1 LFSGSK
7 TSHRRKSTSFKF
19 VLRTPRTISKFE
31 RATLLLM
38 SSHATHNPLLVD
50 WTSDY
55 GLPPFA
61 QTKPEHY
68 APAFDVAFAKHR
80 AELDAIASSSDAPTF
95 ANTIVAF
102 DRAGWLFNRL
112 NDLFGNLTAAE
123 TSDAL
128 QAVERELVPKVA
140 AHRSSIYMDEKLFA
154 RIDVVKNSAEA
165 KSLAREDSRLLN
177 RIHFDFVRQGA
188 KIAKE
193 SRARYAAN
201 VSKLA
206 ELSTQFAQNV
216 LKDESDWALWLNES
230 DLTGLSPSQRDAAR
244 AAATTRGKP
253 DAYAIT
259 LSRSSVVPFL
269 TFSER
274 RDLREIAFNAWISRG
289 AHDGA
294 SDNRKLAV
302 EILKLR
308 AEQAKMHGYASFAD
322 YALVDRMAKTPQ
334 AARDLLTKAWIPA
347 KAKMAQDGVALD
359 AMRMSQGVSEP
370 LAKWDWRFYA
380 EKVRKARFDLDD
392 AEVKPFFEL
401 NAMMRAMFGVAGKL
415 FGISFVEKHGAALYH
430 SDVRL
435 FEVRRG
441 SDLVGIFLSDNFARP
456 TKQGGAWMSAYRSQT
471 RNTVSGA
478 VIPIVGNHNNFSKPP
493 EGQPALLTFDDV
505 RTLFHEFGHGLHG
518 LLSNVNY
525 EKLSG
530 TNVLQDYVEL
540 PSQLYEHWAL
550 EPTVLAEYARHYQ
563 TNEPIPAALIER
575 IRAAANFNKAYET
588 VEYTSSALVDL
599 AVHSRD
605 SYEHFDLVQFESEEL
620 ARLGMPALGKMMHR
634 LPHFRHLFSGDSY
647 AAGYYVYMWAEVL
660 DADAF
665 DAFVEAGNSF
675 DAETAKRLHDFV
687 YSAGDSI
694 EPADGYRAFR
704 GRDASVEPMLKK
716 RGLIAV

>member
-1 LFSGSK
+1 
-7 TSHRRKSTSFKF
+7 
-19 VLRTPRTISKFE
+19 
-31 RATLLLM
+31 M
-38 SSHATHNPLLVD
+38 NQNPLLAD
-50 WTSDY
+50 WNAPY

-68 APAFDVAFAKHR
+68 ASAFDVAFAKHKE
-80 AELDAIASSSDAPTF
+80 ELNTIASSAEAPTF
-95 ANTIVAF
+95 ANTIVVF

-112 NDLFGNLTAAE
+112 NDMFGNLTAAE

-128 QAVERELVPKVA
+128 QAVERELVPKIA
-140 AHRSSIYMDEKLFA
+140 SHRSSIYMNEKLFA
-154 RIDVVKNSAEA
+154 RIDAVKQSKDAA
-165 KSLAREDSRLLN
+165 SLSREDSRLLN

-188 KIAKE
+188 KIPAV
-193 SRARYAAN
+193 SRERYAAN
-201 VSKLA
+201 VAKLA
-206 ELSTQFAQNV
+206 ELTTQFAQNV
-216 LKDESDWALWLNES
+216 LKDESDWALWLETES
-230 DLTGLSPSQRDAAR
+230 DFAGLSQSQRDAAR
-244 AAATTRGKP
+244 AAAQARGKP
-253 DAYAIT
+253 EGYAIT

-274 RDLREIAFNAWISRG
+274 RDLREKAFYAWVARG
-289 AHDGA
+289 ANGGA
-294 SDNRKLAV
+294 SDNCKLAV

-308 AEQAKMHGYASFAD
+308 AEQSKLHGYKTFAD

-334 AARDLLTKAWIPA
+334 AAQELLMKAWLPA
-347 KAKMAQDGVALD
+347 KARVAEDEVALD
-359 AMRMSQGVSEP
+359 AMRMSHGQIEP

-392 AEVKPFFEL
+392 AEVKPYFEL
-401 NAMMRAMFGVAGKL
+401 NAMIRAMFGVAEKL
-415 FGISFVEKHGAALYH
+415 FGITFEEKKAIPLYH
-430 SDVRL
+430 PDARL
-435 FEVRRG
+435 FEVHRG
-441 SDLVGIFLSDNFARP
+441 SELVGIFISDNFARP

-471 RNTVSGA
+471 RNTATGA

-550 EPTVLAEYARHYQ
+550 EETVLSQYARHYQ
-563 TNEPIPAALIER
+563 TNQPIPATLIER

-605 SYEHFDLVQFESEEL
+605 AYDNFDLVQFEAEEL
-620 ARLGMPALGKMMHR
+620 ARLGMPARAKMMHR

-665 DAFVEAGNSF
+665 NAFKETGNPF
-675 DAETAKRLHDFV
+675 DAATAKRLYDYV

-716 RGLIAV
+716 RGLINA

>member
-1 LFSGSK
+1 M
-7 TSHRRKSTSFKF
+7 ST
-19 VLRTPRTISKFE
+19 TQ
-31 RATLLLM
+31 A
-38 SSHATHNPLLVD
+38 NPLLSA
-50 WTSDY
+50 WNAPY

-61 QTKPEHY
+61 ETKPEHY
-68 APAFDVAFAKHR
+68 APAFEEAFAKHN
-80 AELDAIASSSDAPTF
+80 AELLAIQTNPDAPNF

-112 NDLFGNLTAAE
+112 NDMFGNLTAAE
-123 TSDAL
+123 TSPEL
-128 QAVERELVPKVA
+128 QKVELALVPKIA
-140 AHRSSIYMDEKLFA
+140 AHRSAIFMNAALFA
-154 RIDVVKNSAEA
+154 RIDAVENSPEA
-165 KSLAREDSRLLN
+165 KQLSREDSRLLN

-188 KIAKE
+188 KIAAE
-193 SRARYAAN
+193 SRDRYAAN
-201 VSKLA
+201 VAKLA
-206 ELSTQFAQNV
+206 ELTTLFAQNV
-216 LKDESDWALWLNES
+216 LKDESDWALWLSKEA
-230 DLTGLSPSQRDAAR
+230 DFAGLSQSQRDAAK
-244 AAATTRGKP
+244 AAAAARGKP
-253 DAYAIT
+253 DGFAVT

-274 RDLREIAFNAWISRG
+274 RDLREQAFNAWVSRG
-289 AHDGA
+289 ANEGA
-294 SDNRKLAV
+294 SDNRALAV

-308 AEQAKMHGYASFAD
+308 AEQAKLHGFQTFAD
-322 YALVDRMAKTPQ
+322 YALVDRMAKTPA
-334 AARDLLTKAWIPA
+334 AARELLLKAWVPA
-347 KAKMAQDGVALD
+347 AARMRDDEIALD
-359 AMRMSQGVSEP
+359 AMRISHGQSEP

-380 EKVRKARFDLDD
+380 EKVRRARFDLDD
-392 AEVKPFFEL
+392 AEVKPYFEL
-401 NAMMRAMFGVAGKL
+401 NAMIRAMFGVAGKL
-415 FGISFVEKHGAALYH
+415 FGLSFEEKHGVSLYH
-430 SDVRL
+430 PDARL
-435 FEVRRG
+435 FEVKRN
-441 SDLVGIFLSDNFARP
+441 DALIGIFISDNFARP
-456 TKQGGAWMSAYRSQT
+456 SKQGGAWMSAYRSQT
-471 RNTVSGA
+471 RNTASGA

-518 LLSNVNY
+518 LLSNVSY

-550 EPTVLAEYARHYQ
+550 EESVLMEYARHYQ
-563 TNEPIPAALIER
+563 TNEPIPANLIER

-599 AVHSRD
+599 AVHERQ
-605 SYEHFDLVQFESEEL
+605 SYENFDLVQFESEEL
-620 ARLGMPALGKMMHR
+620 ARLGMPARGKMMHR

-665 DAFVEAGNSF
+665 NAFQEEGDPFHPA
-675 DAETAKRLHDFV
+675 TAKRLHDFV

-716 RGLIAV
+716 RGLIAA

>member
-1 LFSGSK
+1 M
-7 TSHRRKSTSFKF
+7 ST
-19 VLRTPRTISKFE
+19 PD
-31 RATLLLM
+31 A
-38 SSHATHNPLLVD
+38 NPLLRA
-50 WTSDY
+50 WSTPY

-61 QTKPEHY
+61 ETRPEHY
-68 APAFDVAFAKHR
+68 APAFEQAFAQHI
-80 AELDAIASSSDAPTF
+80 AELRAIEQSTAVPSF

-112 NDLFGNLTAAE
+112 NDMFGNLTAAE
-123 TSDAL
+123 TNPEL
-128 QAVERELVPKVA
+128 QKVELALVPKIA
-140 AHRSSIYMDEKLFA
+140 AHESAIYMNAALFA
-154 RIDVVKNSAEA
+154 RIDVVKHSPEA
-165 KSLAREDSRLLN
+165 KSLSREDSRLLN

-188 KIAKE
+188 KIAAE
-193 SRARYAAN
+193 SRDRYAAN
-201 VSKLA
+201 VAKLA
-206 ELSTQFAQNV
+206 ELTTQFAQNV
-216 LKDESDWALWLNES
+216 LKDESDWALWLSKDS
-230 DLTGLSPSQRDAAR
+230 DFAGLSASQRDAAK
-244 AAATTRGKP
+244 AAAAERGKP
-253 DAYAIT
+253 GGAAIT

-274 RDLREIAFNAWISRG
+274 RDLREQAFNALISRG
-289 AHDGA
+289 THEGA
-294 SDNRKLAV
+294 SDNRALAV

-308 AEQAKMHGYASFAD
+308 AEQAKLHGYKTFAD
-322 YALVDRMAKTPQ
+322 YALVDRMAKTPA
-334 AARDLLTKAWIPA
+334 AARELLMKAWVPA
-347 KAKMAQDGVALD
+347 AAKMNDDEAALD
-359 AMRMSQGVSEP
+359 AMRMSHGQAEP

-380 EKVRKARFDLDD
+380 EKVHKARFDLDD
-392 AEVKPFFEL
+392 AEVKPYFEL
-401 NAMMRAMFGVAGKL
+401 NAMIRAMFGVAEKL
-415 FGISFVEKHGAALYH
+415 FGLSFEEKNGLSLYH
-430 SDVRL
+430 PDARL
-435 FEVRRG
+435 FEVKRG
-441 SDLVGIFLSDNFARP
+441 DALVGIFISDNFARP

-471 RNTVSGA
+471 KNTASGA

-505 RTLFHEFGHGLHG
+505 RTLFHEFGHGLHA
-518 LLSNVNY
+518 LLSNVSY

-550 EPTVLAEYARHYQ
+550 EESVLTEYARHYQ
-563 TNEPIPAALIER
+563 THEPIPASLIER

-599 AVHSRD
+599 AVHERET
-605 SYEHFDLVQFESEEL
+605 YESFDLVDFERDEL
-620 ARLGMPALGKMMHR
+620 TRLGMPARGKMMHR

-665 DAFVEAGNSF
+665 DAFLEAGNSF
-675 DAETAKRLHDFV
+675 DAATAKRLHDFV

-716 RGLIAV
+716 RGLIEA

>member
-1 LFSGSK
+1 
-7 TSHRRKSTSFKF
+7 
-19 VLRTPRTISKFE
+19 
-31 RATLLLM
+31 M
-38 SSHATHNPLLVD
+38 SANNTNNPLLAD
-50 WTSDY
+50 WSAEY
-55 GLPPFA
+55 GLPPFI

-68 APAFDVAFAKHR
+68 VPAFDVAFAKHI
-80 AELDAIASSSDAPTF
+80 AELDAIPANLEAPSF
-95 ANTIVAF
+95 ANTIATF

-112 NDLFGNLTAAE
+112 NDMFGNLTAAE
-123 TSDAL
+123 TCDAL
-128 QAVERELVPKVA
+128 QAVERELVPKIA
-140 AHRSSIYMDEKLFA
+140 AHRTSIFMNEKLFA
-154 RIDVVKNSAEA
+154 RIDAVKNSAEA
-165 KSLAREDSRLLN
+165 KSLSREDSRLLN
-177 RIHFDFVRQGA
+177 RVHFDFVRQGA
-188 KIAKE
+188 KISAE
-193 SRARYAAN
+193 SRARYASN
-201 VSKLA
+201 VAKLA
-206 ELSTQFAQNV
+206 ELTTQFAQNV

-230 DLTGLSPSQRDAAR
+230 DLVGLSQGQRDAAR
-244 AAATTRGKP
+244 AAAIARGKP
-253 DAYAIT
+253 DGYAIT

-274 RDLREIAFNAWISRG
+274 RDLRETAFSAWTSRG
-289 AHDGA
+289 ANDGD

-308 AEQAKMHGYASFAD
+308 AEQATMHGYASFAD

-334 AARDLLTKAWIPA
+334 AARDLLMKAWVPA

-359 AMRMSQGVSEP
+359 AMRMSQGSNEP

-392 AEVKPFFEL
+392 AEVRPYFEL
-401 NAMMRAMFGVAGKL
+401 NAMMRAMFGVATKL
-415 FGISFVEKHGAALYH
+415 FGVTFIEKTGVALYH
-430 SDVRL
+430 ADARL
-435 FEVRRG
+435 FEVKRG
-441 SDLVGIFLSDNFARP
+441 PELVGIFISDNFARP
-456 TKQGGAWMSAYRSQT
+456 TKQGGAWMSGYRWQT
-471 RNTVSGA
+471 RNTDTGA
-478 VIPIVGNHNNFSKPP
+478 VIPIIGNHNNFSKPP

-540 PSQLYEHWAL
+540 PSQLYEHWSL

-563 TNEPIPAALIER
+563 TNAPIPASLIER
-575 IRAAANFNKAYET
+575 IRAAANHNKAYET

-599 AVHSRD
+599 AVHALN
-605 SYEHFDLVQFESEEL
+605 SYESFDLAQFESEEL
-620 ARLGMPALGKMMHR
+620 TRLGMPSLGKMMHR

-665 DAFVEAGNSF
+665 DAFVEAGDSF

-687 YSAGDSI
+687 YSVGDSI

-716 RGLIAV
+716 RGLVAA